1 MKTLLV
7 NLHESY
13 FITMKKIIAQNQKK
27 EKIRKIQANGKD
39 FEWYG
44 QCMKEGK
51 RMSKAKLINK

>member
-27 EKIRKIQANGKD
+27 EKIQKIQENAED
-39 FEWYG
+39 FEWYRH
-44 QCMKEGK
+44 CMKEGK
-51 RMSKAKLINK
+51 RMSKAKLIK